1 MNLFE
6 RHTMYLGIHF
16 YRSVNITYIRHFI
29 SYIQFNLGLSPRPKL
44 SENSTKTPKGLS
56 QSKTP
61 GKYSKMPTQ
70 KGKTPSKTPNKQS
83 GPDRLDTQVSV
94 YAFLY
99 HNYIGVCVLVMLIY
113 NV

>member
-6 RHTMYLGIHF
+6 RHIKYLGTHF
-16 YRSVNITYIRHFI
+16 YRSVNIRHFI
-29 SYIQFNLGLSPRPKL
+29 FYIQFNLGLSPRPKL

-83 GPDRLDTQVSV
+83 GPDRLDTKDSS
-94 YAFLY
+94 
-99 HNYIGVCVLVMLIY
+99 YIGLCVGH
-113 NV
+113 

>member
-6 RHTMYLGIHF
+6 RHTKYLGIHF

-29 SYIQFNLGLSPRPKL
+29 SYILYQFNLGLSPRPKL
-44 SENSTKTPKGLS
+44 SENSSKTPKGLS

-83 GPDRLDTQVSV
+83 GPDRLDTQVCV
-94 YAFLY
+94 RI
-99 HNYIGVCVLVMLIY
+99 YIS
-113 NV
+113 

>member
-1 MNLFE
+1 
-6 RHTMYLGIHF
+6 MYLGIHF

-29 SYIQFNLGLSPRPKL
+29 SLYQFNLGLSPRPKL

-94 YAFLY
+94 YAFIY
-99 HNYIGVCVLVMLIY
+99 HYYIEACVLVMLIY